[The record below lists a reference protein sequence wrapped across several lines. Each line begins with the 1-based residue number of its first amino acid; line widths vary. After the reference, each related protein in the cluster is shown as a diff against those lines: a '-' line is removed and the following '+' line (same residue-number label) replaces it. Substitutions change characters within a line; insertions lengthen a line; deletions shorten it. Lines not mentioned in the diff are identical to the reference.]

1 MAMPTAMSNTPPPP
15 PTGENPSKFSDQ
27 NPSKFSD
34 QNPNIARLRR
44 SSALRGEI
52 EARDREVKQ
61 LRSQLALY
69 KSSHEAMVETLTMV
83 RVVNGV

>member
-15 PTGENPSKFSDQ
+15 PTGENASKFT
-27 NPSKFSD
+27 D
-34 QNPNIARLRR
+34 QNPNIARSRR

-83 RVVNGV
+83 RVVNGM